1 MKRIMVLRAVFCG
14 VFMGMLLGVFTPAQA
29 QVGKVW
35 AWGDNYYGQLGDGT
49 NTSKSS
55 PAQVPGLS
63 GVLQLVGG
71 GGFSLVLKL
80 DGTVWAWGDNYYG
93 QLGDG
98 TNTSR
103 STPVRVSGLTNVVQ
117 VAVSAAHSLAIKSDG
132 TVWAWG
138 DNTSGEVGDGTG
150 GDGTDNFNR
159 NTPVQIS
166 GLTGAVQVAGGW
178 GHSLALKSNGTV
190 WAWGANSNGQ
200 LGDGTTTNRNVPV
213 QVSNSH
219 LTGVVQIAGGGIHS
233 LALTSDGLVLAWGD
247 NTYGQIGDGTFGE
260 RHTPTYVS
268 GYTYLQIAGGGGH
281 SLALK
286 SDGSM
291 WTWGRNDSGQLGD
304 GSNRNKSGPL
314 QVAGLTGVVHLAGG
328 GVHSLAVQSNGSVW
342 TWGNNTN
349 GQLGDGTN
357 ITKYTPV
364 QTVTLKGQNLLSSGY
379 GHSLSLQSFVLATTI
394 SPSNLTLGYGVP
406 ITLSATIKNAM
417 GGLLL
422 NTPLTFALDGVAL
435 GTTNTDAAG
444 TAHIAVPNPLALTIG
459 KHTFT
464 VTFAGDRLYKAYK
477 KTGSLTITKAVTS
490 ITVKTVTGRPGDT
503 KPLTATLKRNYDN
516 SPLSSIPLTFK
527 IDGNAI
533 GTATTDGTGT
543 ATLSYKFDETYPVGS
558 HILTAEYTGDDAY
571 KAYTGK
577 GTLKVAKATTK
588 LLASSA
594 SGKAGATVTLKAKLT
609 RKSDSA
615 FLTGKTIRFKIDDT
629 EVGSVATDGNGLAAL
644 SYTIPNTWGAGL
656 HLITALFDGD
666 AFYLNVGDDSKTL
679 TVK

>member
-1 MKRIMVLRAVFCG
+1 MKRIMVLRTIFFG
-14 VFMGMLLGVFTPAQA
+14 VFIGMLLGVFTPAHA

-35 AWGDNYYGQLGDGT
+35 AWGENTYGQLGDGT
-49 NTSKSS
+49 STDRNTPTKVS
-55 PAQVPGLS
+55 GIT
-63 GVLQLVGG
+63 GVLQISAGANH
-71 GGFSLVLKL
+71 SLARRL
-80 DGTVWAWGDNYYG
+80 DGTVWAWGYNAKG
-93 QLGDG
+93 ELGDG
-98 TNTSR
+98 TTIKKNM
-103 STPVRVSGLTNVVQ
+103 PIQISGLAGVVQ
-117 VAVSAAHSLAIKSDG
+117 IVGCGEHSLALKSDG

-138 DNTSGEVGDGTG
+138 DNTSGEIGDGTG

-159 NTPVQIS
+159 NTPTQVLS
-166 GLTGAVQVAGGW
+166 LTGVTQIAGGW
-178 GHSLALKSNGTV
+178 GHSLALKSDGTVWAWGANNAGQLGDGTNADRNTPIKLNGLATVVQIAGGGIHSIALKADGTLWAWGFNSSGQIGDGTTTDRSIPVQVSGLTDIAQVTGGAYHSLALKSNGTV
-190 WAWGANSNGQ
+190 WAWGSNYLGQ
-200 LGDGTTTNRNVPV
+200 LGDGTTTNKYIPV
-213 QVSNSH
+213 QVSGITEGVQVEGG
-219 LTGVVQIAGGGIHS
+219 TGWDSVV
-233 LALTSDGLVLAWGD
+233 LRSDGTVWAWGYNEHGELGDGD
-247 NTYGQIGDGTFGE
+247 NTSVIIPAQTIIATGQT
-260 RHTPTYVS
+260 
-268 GYTYLQIAGGGGH
+268 L
-281 SLALK
+281 
-286 SDGSM
+286 
-291 WTWGRNDSGQLGD
+291 
-304 GSNRNKSGPL
+304 
-314 QVAGLTGVVHLAGG
+314 
-328 GVHSLAVQSNGSVW
+328 LAVGAN
-342 TWGNNTN
+342 
-349 GQLGDGTN
+349 
-357 ITKYTPV
+357 
-364 QTVTLKGQNLLSSGY
+364 
-379 GHSLSLQSFVLATTI
+379 HSLSLQSFVLTTTI

-406 ITLSATIKNAM
+406 ITLAATIKNAI

-422 NTPLTFALDGVAL
+422 NTPLTFALDGVTL

-527 IDGNAI
+527 IDGNSI

-588 LLASSA
+588 LVASSL
-594 SGKAGATVTLKAKLT
+594 SGKAGAMVTLKAKLT
-609 RKSDSA
+609 RRTDNA
-615 FLTGKTIRFKIDDT
+615 LLVGKTVRFKIDDT

-666 AFYLNVGDDSKTL
+666 AFYINVGDDTKTL

>member
-1 MKRIMVLRAVFCG
+1 MKRIMVLRAVFFG
-14 VFMGMLLGVFTPAQA
+14 VFIGMLLGVFTPAHA

-49 NTSKSS
+49 NVSKSS
-55 PAQVPGLS
+55 PAQVSGLS

-103 STPVRVSGLTNVVQ
+103 STPIRVSGLTNVVQ

-166 GLTGAVQVAGGW
+166 GLTGVVQVAGGW

-190 WAWGANSNGQ
+190 WAWGANDHGQ

-268 GYTYLQIAGGGGH
+268 GYTYVQIAGGGGH

-304 GSNRNKSGPL
+304 GSNRNKSNPL

-328 GVHSLAVQSNGSVW
+328 GVHSLAVLSNGSVW
-342 TWGNNTN
+342 TWGDNYH

-364 QTVTLKGQNLLSSGY
+364 QTITLKGQNLLSSGY

-406 ITLSATIKNAM
+406 ITLSATIKNAI

-422 NTPLTFALDGVAL
+422 NTPLTFALDGVTL

-533 GTATTDGTGT
+533 GTATTDGTGI

-629 EVGSVATDGNGLAAL
+629 EVGSVATDGNGLAVL

-666 AFYLNVGDDSKTL
+666 AFYLNVGDDTKTL